1 MYTDTNKDK
10 TGMPIAF
17 KSIAS
22 KQVWKHFTKKGA
34 PWSCLVILDN
44 HYIFFM
50 KNTMK
55 KKHTRMLCIKKNER
69 EAKLA
74 WNSKERAASI

>member
-55 KKHTRMLCIKKNER
+55 KKTYKNALHKKKKWER
-69 EAKLA
+69 GKI
-74 WNSKERAASI
+74 SMKF